1 MFSVSTMSGFPA
13 KLMAAVV
20 LIFLLVG
27 DFPATSASFPSG
39 NISSFISITSNM
51 KKGHMLK
58 IMEL

>member
-1 MFSVSTMSGFPA
+1 MSGFPA